1 MHDFMM
7 GINKSVAK
15 NMLRA
20 KQVENILKAI
30 ATQDFEELKKLAR
43 KPEGFVY
50 DRLRKYVWPILLHTQ
65 HGNYIVEKG
74 SVEKDLADPVQIA
87 KDVERSLYYYPQGI
101 SPILKAQKQQELHCM
116 LVEILW
122 RNPNLKY
129 YQGFHDICTCFLLV
143 LGKKAAIPAT
153 ENVALFF
160 LRDAMM
166 DSLEPISKQLR
177 LMSSII
183 EYEDPQLTLFLEKCN
198 VMSYYAISWILTW
211 FSHDFEKY
219 DKIIRLFDLFISS
232 EATMP
237 VYLSSAIIL
246 LRREEILKADQE
258 NVHSLVTRIPQ
269 DMDIEWIIQKSVQLQ
284 EKYSVLQLQ
293 KQSGIWLH
301 EESVINTWPTDWGIL
316 RWGDVPDHLR
326 VSKYP
331 ALLPKEEWEDEMLME
346 WNKRRR
352 ASIIDE
358 DFF

>member
-1 MHDFMM
+1 
-7 GINKSVAK
+7 
-15 NMLRA
+15 MLRA

-30 ATQDFEELKKLAR
+30 SNKDLEQLKKLAR
-43 KPEGFVY
+43 QPEGFVH
-50 DRLRKYVWPILLHTQ
+50 DHIRKYVWPILLHTQ

-74 SVEKDLADPVQIA
+74 SEKDLADPLQIA
-87 KDVERSLYYYPQGI
+87 KDVERSLYYYPQDI
-101 SPILKAQKQQELHCM
+101 SPVLKAQKQQELHCM

-143 LGKKAAIPAT
+143 LGKKAAIPAA

-183 EYEDPQLTLFLEKCN
+183 EYEDSELTSFLERCN
-198 VMSYYAISWILTW
+198 VMPYYAISWILTW

-219 DKIIRLFDLFISS
+219 EKIVRLFDLFISS
-232 EATMP
+232 EAIMP

-246 LRREEILKADQE
+246 LRRDEILKADRDI
-258 NVHSLVTRIPQ
+258 VHSLVTRIPQ
-269 DMDIEWIIQKSVQLQ
+269 DMDIERIIQKSVQLQ
-284 EKYSVLQLQ
+284 EKYAVLQLQ

-301 EESVINTWPTDWGIL
+301 EESVINTWDNDWGTL
-316 RWGDVPDHLR
+316 KWGDVPDHLR
-326 VSKYP
+326 ASKYP
-331 ALLPKEEWEDEMLME
+331 NSQLAKEVWEDEMLSE

-358 DFF
+358 QDFL

>member
-1 MHDFMM
+1 
-7 GINKSVAK
+7 
-15 NMLRA
+15 MLRA

-30 ATQDFEELKKLAR
+30 SNKDLEQLKKLAR
-43 KPEGFVY
+43 QPEGFVY
-50 DRLRKYVWPILLHTQ
+50 DHIRKYVWPILLHTQ

-74 SVEKDLADPVQIA
+74 SEKDLADPLQIA
-87 KDVERSLYYYPQGI
+87 KDVERSLYYYPQ
-101 SPILKAQKQQELHCM
+101 
-116 LVEILW
+116 
-122 RNPNLKY
+122 
-129 YQGFHDICTCFLLV
+129 V
-143 LGKKAAIPAT
+143 LGKKAAIPAA

-183 EYEDPQLTLFLEKCN
+183 EYEDSELTSFLERCN
-198 VMSYYAISWILTW
+198 VMPYYAISWILTW

-219 DKIIRLFDLFISS
+219 EKIVRLFDLFISS
-232 EATMP
+232 EAIMP

-246 LRREEILKADQE
+246 LRRDEILKADRDI
-258 NVHSLVTRIPQ
+258 VHSLVTRIPQ
-269 DMDIEWIIQKSVQLQ
+269 DMDIERIIQKSVQLQ
-284 EKYSVLQLQ
+284 EKYAVLQLQ

-301 EESVINTWPTDWGIL
+301 EESVINTWDNDWGTL
-316 RWGDVPDHLR
+316 KWGDVPDHLR

-331 ALLPKEEWEDEMLME
+331 NSQLTKEVWEDEMLSE

-358 DFF
+358 PDFL